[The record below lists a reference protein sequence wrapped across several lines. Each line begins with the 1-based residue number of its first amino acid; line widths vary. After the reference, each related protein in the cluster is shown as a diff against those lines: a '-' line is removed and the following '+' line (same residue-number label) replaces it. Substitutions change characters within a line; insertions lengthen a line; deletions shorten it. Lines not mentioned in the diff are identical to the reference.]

1 MILRTSGENAKNGM
15 TCSHLRRQ
23 LSSYHLLYSVW
34 GDLLSKL
41 GRLGEARSA
50 FQRAAGLTRNRQEI
64 TLLQRRAIECV
75 ETRDL
80 YGRDAH

>member
-1 MILRTSGENAKNGM
+1 MILRTSGENAKNGK

-64 TLLQRRAIECV
+64 ALMQRRASESGESGDV
-75 ETRDL
+75 F
-80 YGRDAH
+80 GRDAH